1 MHTPFRR
8 LEYYIMGEDE
18 ILDTD
23 MLAFWLKEHKMDC
36 VRFQHLREL
45 YENRHPILKEP
56 RKPDWKPDNRILA
69 NIPKYIVD
77 TFNGAFIG
85 IPVKTECPDKHFLAK
100 ILEIH
105 KANDLDD
112 SFAELSK
119 ISSIYGNAFELC
131 YLDENANVRITYFTP
146 LEAFIIYDDSVERRP
161 LYGIRY
167 YFDRNHVM
175 HGTVY
180 TRSEILEFTDEGSLH
195 FTDESRPHFFDG
207 VPIVEYIEND
217 ERFGAFEHEE
227 SLINAYEKA
236 LSEKANDVD
245 AFADNYLLLKGVDLD
260 PENLRT
266 IRQDRVIQVPPMD
279 ETMLSA
285 VDVEFLT
292 KTTGDTTQENLL
304 DRLETLIF
312 SMAMVANIS
321 DEEFGGSSGTA
332 LAYKLQPMR
341 NRAKEKE
348 RKFASGMNQRWR
360 LVASV
365 IATTESE
372 KQLWKDLTYRFTFN
386 VPKNLLE
393 EAQTASQMSGITSRR
408 TQLSVISAV
417 NDVEQEMQDID
428 QENSS
433 SASDQYLNFRTGV
446 EDG

>member
-1 MHTPFRR
+1 
-8 LEYYIMGEDE
+8 
-18 ILDTD
+18 
-23 MLAFWLKEHKMDC
+23 MD
-36 VRFQHLREL
+36 
-45 YENRHPILKEP
+45 
-56 RKPDWKPDNRILA
+56 DNL
-69 NIPKYIVD
+69 
-77 TFNGAFIG
+77 
-85 IPVKTECPDKHFLAK
+85 
-100 ILEIH
+100 
-105 KANDLDD
+105 
-112 SFAELSK
+112 AELFK

-167 YFDRNHVM
+167 YFDRNHIM
-175 HGTVY
+175 HGAVY
-180 TRSEILEFTDEGSLH
+180 TRSEILEFTDDGSLH
-195 FTDESRPHFFDG
+195 FTESRRHFFDG
-207 VPIVEYIEND
+207 VPLVEYLEND

-227 SLINAYEKA
+227 SLINAY
-236 LSEKANDVD
+236 EKANDVD

-266 IRQDRVIQVPPMD
+266 IRQDRVIQIPPMD
-279 ETMLSA
+279 ETMLNA

-321 DEEFGGSSGTA
+321 DEEFGNSSGTA

-360 LVASV
+360 LIASV
-365 IATTESE
+365 IAATESE
-372 KQLWKDLTYRFTFN
+372 KELWKYLTYKFTFN

-417 NDVEQEMQDID
+417 NDVEQEIQDID
-428 QENSS
+428 QENGG
-433 SASDQYLNFRTGV
+433 SASDQYLNFRTGT
-446 EDG
+446 EYG

>member
-1 MHTPFRR
+1 
-8 LEYYIMGEDE
+8 
-18 ILDTD
+18 
-23 MLAFWLKEHKMDC
+23 
-36 VRFQHLREL
+36 
-45 YENRHPILKEP
+45 
-56 RKPDWKPDNRILA
+56 
-69 NIPKYIVD
+69 
-77 TFNGAFIG
+77 
-85 IPVKTECPDKHFLAK
+85 
-100 ILEIH
+100 
-105 KANDLDD
+105 
-112 SFAELSK
+112 
-119 ISSIYGNAFELC
+119 
-131 YLDENANVRITYFTP
+131 
-146 LEAFIIYDDSVERRP
+146 
-161 LYGIRY
+161 
-167 YFDRNHVM
+167 
-175 HGTVY
+175 
-180 TRSEILEFTDEGSLH
+180 
-195 FTDESRPHFFDG
+195 
-207 VPIVEYIEND
+207 
-217 ERFGAFEHEE
+217 
-227 SLINAYEKA
+227 
-236 LSEKANDVD
+236 
-245 AFADNYLLLKGVDLD
+245 
-260 PENLRT
+260 
-266 IRQDRVIQVPPMD
+266 MD

-372 KQLWKDLTYRFTFN
+372 KQCWKDLTYRFTFN

-417 NDVEQEMQDID
+417 NDVEQEIQDID
-428 QENSS
+428 KENGS
-433 SASDQYLNFRTGV
+433 SASDQYLHFRTGA